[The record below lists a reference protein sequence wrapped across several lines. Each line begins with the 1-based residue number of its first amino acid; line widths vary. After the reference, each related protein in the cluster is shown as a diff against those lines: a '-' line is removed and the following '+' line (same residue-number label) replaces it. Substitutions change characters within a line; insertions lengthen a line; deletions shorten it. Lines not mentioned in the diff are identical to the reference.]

1 MILVLLITLVSLD
14 QTITNL
20 SYKMASAYAGLLSVL
35 MNTLAIHRGID
46 MMRTDRIHSLKNL
59 SKLGEA
65 DMEGIRQRM
74 IDIENLDDDANWTES
89 GLNELSFYD
98 IDLYKDIP
106 GGAIQFIGG
115 AMATLHR
122 VNGPHLI

>member
-1 MILVLLITLVSLD
+1 MIMVLLITLVSLH
-14 QTITNL
+14 QTTIKLN
-20 SYKMASAYAGLLSVL
+20 YKMASAYAGLLSVL
-35 MNTLAIHRGID
+35 VNTLAIHRGID
-46 MMRTDRIHSLKNL
+46 MRTDRIHSLKNL

-65 DMEGIRQRM
+65 DMEAIRNR
-74 IDIENLDDDANWTES
+74 IIKIERLDSDANWTES